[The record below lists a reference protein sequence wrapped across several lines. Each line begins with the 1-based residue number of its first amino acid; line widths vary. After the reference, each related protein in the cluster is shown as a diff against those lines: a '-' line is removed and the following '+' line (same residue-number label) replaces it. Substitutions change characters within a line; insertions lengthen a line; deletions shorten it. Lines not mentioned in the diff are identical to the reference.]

1 MSWTPSAY
9 SIPITAVATTPI
21 RAASRQRCLTTY
33 LHRRGRCWINRHVSD
48 EAAFE
53 VKPFLRSLTHR
64 PGVYLMLDARHKV
77 IYVGKARD
85 LKKRVSS
92 YFNRTHAA
100 PKTAAMMEHVARV
113 EVTVAN
119 TEAEA
124 LILEYSLIKRHKP
137 RYNVLLRDDKSYPY
151 IYASTNAKFPRLKFH
166 RGPRR
171 GKGRYFGPYPS
182 TRAVRKTLNELEK
195 LFLIRNCSDSFFS
208 NRTRP
213 CLQYQIKRCTAP
225 CVDLIS
231 EEQYRKDI
239 DAAVQFLEG
248 KNKTVVDTFV
258 RRMEK
263 AAAAKDYEHA
273 ARYRDQIARLKE
285 IEARQLMK
293 RSNNK
298 DLDILGFASNGAI
311 HCVTVMFIR
320 NGSLIGSRDHF
331 PRLPGETD
339 KQKIL
344 NAFVAQYYLGRD
356 APAEIVIELAIDDA
370 DLLQQEL
377 TERVGH
383 KVAIRSRVRG
393 DRARWLQMA
402 RANAE
407 QGLSLK
413 AASNA
418 TIRRQF
424 ASLSEALSLDEPAQR
439 LECFDVSHTSGEATV
454 ASCVVFNTAGPV
466 KSDYRRF
473 NLSPAAGGD
482 DYAAMAEALRRRYQ
496 RVKKGEVPTPDI
508 LFVDGGKG
516 QLAQAMTVL
525 NELELD
531 WLTVIAV
538 AKGRARRA
546 GAERLFRP
554 GESRALELAPDS
566 PALLLV
572 QQIRDEAHRF
582 AIFGHRQRRA
592 KARTTSRLERIPGL
606 GPKKR
611 RELLRQFGGLQG
623 VIGAGVDDL
632 VRVRGISRTLAET
645 IYNNLHVENQ

>member
-1 MSWTPSAY
+1 M
-9 SIPITAVATTPI
+9 
-21 RAASRQRCLTTY
+21 
-33 LHRRGRCWINRHVSD
+33 SD
-48 EAAFE
+48 EAPFE
-53 VKPFLRSLTHR
+53 VDSFLRSLTHR
-64 PGVYLMLDARHKV
+64 PGVYRMLDARHKV

-92 YFNRTHAA
+92 YFHRAQAA
-100 PKTAAMMEHVARV
+100 PKTVAMMERVARV
-113 EVTVAN
+113 DVTVAN

-151 IYASTNAKFPRLKFH
+151 IYASTDVAFPRLKFH

-182 TRAVRKTLNELEK
+182 TRAVRKTLKELEK
-195 LFLIRNCSDSFFS
+195 LFLIRNCADSFFS

-225 CVDLIS
+225 CVGLIA

-248 KNKTVVDTFV
+248 KNKSVVSLFV
-258 RRMEK
+258 TRMEK
-263 AAAAKDYEHA
+263 AAAARDYEQA

-285 IEARQLMK
+285 IEARQHVK
-293 RSNNK
+293 RGDRK

-320 NGSLIGSRDHF
+320 NGTLIGSRDHF

-356 APAEIVIELAIDDA
+356 APAEIIIELAIDDA
-370 DLLQQEL
+370 NLLQQEL
-377 TERVGH
+377 RQRVGH
-383 KVAIRSRVRG
+383 KVAIRDKVRG
-393 DRARWLQMA
+393 DRVRWLQMA
-402 RANAE
+402 RTNAE

-418 TIRRQF
+418 TVRRQF
-424 ASLSEALSLDEPAQR
+424 AALRDALDLEETPQR

-454 ASCVVFNTAGPV
+454 ASCVVFNTAGPM

-473 NLSPAAGGD
+473 NLSPAAAGD
-482 DYAAMAEALRRRYQ
+482 DYSAMAEALRRRYK
-496 RVKKGEVPTPDI
+496 RVKKGEVPMPDI

-516 QLAQAMTVL
+516 QLAEAMTVL
-525 NELELD
+525 DELELG
-531 WLTVIAV
+531 WLTVVAV
-538 AKGRARRA
+538 AKGRSRRP

-554 GESRALELAPDS
+554 GSDTALELAPDS
-566 PALLLV
+566 QALLLV

-582 AIFGHRQRRA
+582 AITGHRQRRA

-632 VRVRGISRTLAET
+632 VKVRGISRKLAET
-645 IYNNLHVENQ
+645 IYNDLHLDSQ